1 MPPRGAPSRG
11 GSSRG
16 RGGSTNSPNIGAH
29 VTTVGVKRPNFG
41 TVGRD
46 LAVYVNSFKTTIP
59 ESVIHHY
66 DGKEPRFPA
75 ACHETLIFSP

>member
-11 GSSRG
+11 GSSGRG
-16 RGGSTNSPNIGAH
+16 RGGSTDSPHISPH

-46 LAVYVNSFKTTIP
+46 LAVYVNSFKTTIRRVL
-59 ESVIHHY
+59 SITMTVRNL
-66 DGKEPRFPA
+66 DSLQLVVKF
-75 ACHETLIFSP
+75 